1 MVVNMDISRITKK
14 INISFI
20 IKFLAVVAIMICI
33 IPLVIAFFDNV
44 YIRVILCVAFFF
56 ALVHTIISVVSYYYI
71 KSMLKFAL
79 FIQDNVIEGAY
90 VYFNFK
96 TKKGFVSKN
105 MHEVTGL
112 NFNPVIDSKYDFYN
126 ILSQLKSRPYSEED
140 SIYKQDKR
148 DKWVKIIEYA
158 DKYSLRVILQ
168 DVSDFVCS
176 SNLIRNLEYY
186 DSKTS
191 LLRQDA
197 IVKHIERCLSEEQK
211 SVCICQF
218 EMWTKEKKLSLSQS
232 QTLDKAVF
240 ETSRVL
246 RRYETK
252 NIIPGIRSQNE
263 LVIVF
268 EDCEREECIYII
280 TRIFNEIQ
288 ELLSSYAVEVYC
300 GYCFRCDECS
310 DVQKMI
316 QYTDFAVSDAGHKR
330 IAEPVEFSDKSFDAY
345 KEQYIK
351 VEAFREIIKNNMID
365 YHLQPIVNAATGGIY
380 AYEALMR
387 PREVNGIKLNPF
399 EMLTIAQDEEMLY
412 SIELAT
418 MFNTFEYVFQNQDK
432 FENKKLFVNAI
443 PTCLLTDADYDLLLE
458 KYQPLFEKMVIEV
471 IESDDI
477 LRSAVDLLNQRY
489 RKYNANIALDDY
501 GTGYANESNLIKI
514 QPNYIKIDRSLIS
527 GINTDN
533 QKNHLVRNIINF
545 ASQHDIKTL
554 AEGVETV
561 EELRTVI
568 SLGVDLIQGYYTC
581 KPMPGILLEISK
593 EIQKQIKDFNIL
605 YRGYVI
611 KSYEAKNAE
620 CIDVVSLSFEGYTE
634 ISVNAADVT
643 ICGDIETTVNMRVAV
658 ADGCD
663 TCLTFKNINIKGCD
677 GPAVVIGKK
686 SNAVIYLEGSNNIS
700 YEGIRV
706 PEDSSVRF
714 DGNGSLSV
722 SCLHND
728 GVCIGGNY
736 HQSFGRIT
744 FEASGSIYAFA
755 SGENVIGIGG
765 GAAKQNSAINI
776 ASGSIVSKVKGS
788 NIISIGSVSGS
799 TQIEFS
805 NSDISAFADGQKVVG
820 VGALSGHVVIHNS
833 ADIKIQC
840 SGDDCCA
847 VGVLN
852 GGNLKAVLD
861 NGKINATINA
871 KRVTGIG
878 TSEGNVDISI
888 HGGNINVTGSGSKV
902 TCIGDSN
909 GRGQVKLYNG
919 IIKAIADSGEPDT
932 IAVKKGAVIISGGNI
947 ITNDIGPISAIS
959 PNGTNLCRYM
969 LKGYSEFHEVIC
981 DAEKNYLYSATA
993 PENDDTIYMY
1003 MPEDFTSESFNKEI
1017 LISGNQTRFA

>member
-1 MVVNMDISRITKK
+1 MNISRIIRKV
-14 INISFI
+14 NFSFA
-20 IKFLAVVAIMICI
+20 IKFFVVVIIIICL
-33 IPLVIAFFDNV
+33 IPLLITFFENV
-44 YIRVILCVAFFF
+44 YIRGILF
-56 ALVHTIISVVSYYYI
+56 AALFCAIAHTTISLMSYFYI
-71 KSMLKFAL
+71 KSMLEFAL
-79 FIQDNVIEGAY
+79 YIQDNVIEGAY
-90 VYFNFK
+90 MYFNFK

-105 MHEVTGL
+105 IHEVTGL
-112 NFNPVIDSKYDFYN
+112 NFDSVIDSKYDFYN

-140 SIYKQDKR
+140 SIYKQEKR
-148 DKWVKIIEYA
+148 DKWVKIIEYT
-158 DKYSLRVILQ
+158 DKYSIRVILQ
-168 DVSDFVCS
+168 DVSDIVCS

-191 LLRQDA
+191 LLRQNA

-218 EMWTKEKKLSLSQS
+218 EMWTREKKLSLSQS

-240 ETSRVL
+240 ETARVL
-246 RRYETK
+246 RKYETK

-280 TRIFNEIQ
+280 TKIFNEIQ
-288 ELLSSYAVEVYC
+288 EQLSSFAVDVDVYC
-300 GYCFRCDECS
+300 GYCFRSDECS

-316 QYTDFAVSDAGHKR
+316 QYTDFAVSDAGHNR
-330 IAEPVEFSDKSFDAY
+330 FAEPVEFSVKSFDAY

-351 VEAFREIIKNNMID
+351 VEAFREVIKNNLID
-365 YHLQPIVNAATGGIY
+365 YHLQPIVNAATGTIY

-387 PREVNGIKLNPF
+387 PREVNGIKLNPL
-399 EMLTIAQDEEMLY
+399 EMLAIAEDEEMLY
-412 SIELAT
+412 SIERAT
-418 MFNTFEYVFQNQDK
+418 IFNTFEYVFQNQDK

-477 LRSAVDLLNQRY
+477 LRSAVDLLNYRY

-501 GTGYANESNLIKI
+501 GTGYSNESNLIKI

-533 QKNHLVRNIINF
+533 QKNHLVRNIISF

-554 AEGVETV
+554 AEGVENA
-561 EELRTVI
+561 EELKTVI

-581 KPMPGILLEISK
+581 KPMQGILLEISK

-605 YRGYVI
+605 CRGYII
-611 KSYEAKNAE
+611 KRYEAKNAE

-634 ISVNAADVT
+634 VSVSTADVT
-643 ICGDIETTVNMRVAV
+643 ICGDIETTVNMRIVV
-658 ADGCD
+658 ADGCN

-677 GPAVVIGKK
+677 GPAVIVGKK
-686 SNAVIYLEGSNNIS
+686 SNVVIYLEGSNNIS

-714 DGNGSLSV
+714 EGGGNLSV
-722 SCLHND
+722 SCMHND

-736 HQSFGRIT
+736 HQSFGWIT
-744 FEASGSIYAFA
+744 FEATGSIYAFA

-765 GAAKQNSAINI
+765 GAAKQTSSINI
-776 ASGSIVSKVKGS
+776 VSGSVVSKVKGA
-788 NIISIGSVSGS
+788 NIISIGYVSGS
-799 TQIEFS
+799 AGIELS
-805 NSDISAFADGQKVVG
+805 NSDISVFADGQKVVG
-820 VGALSGHVVIHNS
+820 IGSLNGNVIFNNS
-833 ADIKIQC
+833 SDIKIQC

-852 GGNLKAVLD
+852 GGSLKAVFD
-861 NGKINATINA
+861 NGEINATINA

-878 TSEGNVDISI
+878 SSGGNVDISV
-888 HGGNINVTGSGSKV
+888 HNGNINVTGSGTKV

-919 IIKAIADSGEPDT
+919 IIKAIADSSEPNT

-947 ITNDIGPISAIS
+947 ITNDIGSISAIS

-969 LKGYSEFHEVIC
+969 LKGYSEFREVIC
-981 DAEKNYLYSATA
+981 DGEKKYVYCASASG
-993 PENDDTIYMY
+993 NDHTIYLY
-1003 MPEDFTSESFNKEI
+1003 MPENFTSESFDKNI